1 METLVSTISIILL
14 IGLILVPILLFLGL
28 KKWYKLKFSLVI
40 YLILGFF
47 ITVSIMWSFAWW
59 SDYSNQLLMSYY
71 GYDFHAMN
79 DTERFLNVQSENLE
93 NVKRLEIG
101 YFGVGWPLKAIM
113 SYVFYSPYLLI
124 VYLFGQ
130 LIRRIKRKNNEHI
143 PNTV

>member
-28 KKWYKLKFSLVI
+28 KKLYKLKFDLVI
-40 YLILGFF
+40 YLILGCF
-47 ITVSIMWSFAWW
+47 ITVSIMWTFAWW
-59 SDYSNQLLMSYY
+59 SDYSNQLLMSHY

-124 VYLFGQ
+124 VYLIGQ